1 MKFRGQFFLFDIL
14 SKIANYNVS
23 YVTSSLA
30 CKEGYGNAPH
40 AADRSWIKAWKDNTQ
55 EDILEM
61 RYKGLYRDGNT
72 HSFLLDLEGGI
83 LNCNQPLL
91 NNTEVKLSF
100 DRANAAV
107 GLLFKEYGK
116 DQNGN
121 DIIQPTA
128 LDNKVLDLIEPYL
141 EVEYVSSPY
150 LRNYHAQIEEKP
162 ITMRYDDCD
171 IYMKTVNEG
180 QSMIRLNNICGGKTP
195 DYIFA
200 GFCSSEALNGDFNL
214 SVNFKD
220 VNITDVNI
228 SLNGMPLQGYP
239 MSLGNTMKLYS
250 KFLDTINRSKKSI
263 AGESIGTNFFQK
275 YYCLISHRFEGEQS
289 NEGWLGLDVKLKT
302 PLDENYT
309 FGTLLYFVSNYY
321 NLL

>member
-1 MKFRGQFFLFDIL
+1 MEK
-14 SKIANYNVS
+14 
-23 YVTSSLA
+23 
-30 CKEGYGNAPH
+30 
-40 AADRSWIKAWKDNTQ
+40 
-55 EDILEM
+55 
-61 RYKGLYRDGNT
+61 RYKGQYRDGKT
-72 HSFLLDLEGGI
+72 HSFLIDLEGGI
-83 LNCNQPLL
+83 LNCNQPLP

-100 DRANAAV
+100 DRANAAI
-107 GLLFKEYGK
+107 GLLFTEYGK

-121 DIIQPTA
+121 DIVQPTE

-150 LRNYHAQIEEKP
+150 LRNFHAQIEERP

-180 QSMIRLNNICGGKTP
+180 QTMIRFNNICGGNTP

-200 GFCSSEALNGDFNL
+200 GFCLSEALNGDFDL
-214 SVNFKD
+214 SVNFKNVD
-220 VNITDVNI
+220 MTDVNI

-239 MSLGNTMKLYS
+239 MSFGNSGSLKLYS

-263 AGESIGTNFFQK
+263 AGESIEGSYFSK

-289 NEGWLGLDVKLKT
+289 NEGWLGVEVKLNEA
-302 PLDENYT
+302 LDKNYT
-309 FGTLLYFVSNYY
+309 FGKYKNFLLLTHFSF
-321 NLL
+321 